1 MVPFRCS
8 LGCLIQRMKL
18 YLKNL
23 VAKEIPTK
31 HLMLAGGQDIST
43 RLNYIKCKIVGG
55 NFDSGEKLDK
65 FSTL

>member
-1 MVPFRCS
+1 
-8 LGCLIQRMKL
+8 
-18 YLKNL
+18 
-23 VAKEIPTK
+23 
-31 HLMLAGGQDIST
+31 MLAGGQDTFT